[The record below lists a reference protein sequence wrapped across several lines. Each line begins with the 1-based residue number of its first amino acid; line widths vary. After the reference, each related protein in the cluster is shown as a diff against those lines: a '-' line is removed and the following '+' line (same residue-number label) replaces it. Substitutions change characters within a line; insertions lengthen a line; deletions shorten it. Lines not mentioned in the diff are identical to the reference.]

1 VAKRLLLKKHPTQ
14 QCLKSDNMSEMKL
27 IMENWRQSVL
37 FEDLDDIKND
47 AGKIKDIIK
56 LASED
61 KDKESIEKKI
71 AALMKDE
78 DVAKALEAINEF
90 EKEVES
96 QEQQNEGVG
105 EWSAEKGRELY
116 VAVDQWASSDSGK
129 DIMKTSTKVLAL
141 ALVAKGLLAAWKG
154 DSRQGIDS
162 LQAASDLLKAGGE
175 DVLQVL
181 SGASDL
187 ALGESHKT

>member
-1 VAKRLLLKKHPTQ
+1 
-14 QCLKSDNMSEMKL
+14 MSEMKL

-78 DVAKALEAINEF
+78 DVVKALEAINEF

-105 EWSAEKGRELY
+105 EWGAEKGRELY

-129 DIMKTSTKVLAL
+129 NIMKTSTKVLAL
-141 ALVAKGLLAAWKG
+141 ALVAKALYSALN
-154 DSRQGIDS
+154 SNPQGIES
-162 LQAASDLLKAGGE
+162 LKTASDVLKAGGE